1 MQVRLH
7 GRSPHILN
15 KNSKFSGF
23 RGEIARGLPG
33 FSPPLCLCLP
43 FFCSLSIFRA
53 AQSTSLAIVSSI
65 AVKTQN
71 LALRSSWQHRLTIDF
86 ESESRAEAF
95 SHGDMTRDF
104 YFM

>member
-71 LALRSSWQHRLTIDF
+71 FAMRSSWPHRLTIDF
-86 ESESRAEAF
+86 ERIIGLATPTVLRRVSNQLQC
-95 SHGDMTRDF
+95 
-104 YFM
+104 